1 MKCLTFVHLL
11 VYQVRTIFAK
21 ILIFL
26 CHVSKGDGECD
37 PPYVLE
43 EKETS
48 KGNISGKPA
57 S

>member
-1 MKCLTFVHLL
+1 MKCLTLVHFL